1 LKKNHSKIIAK
12 KGLFRL
18 AMYLSFVY
26 VVGMTMLNLGIVH
39 AVFPL
44 REMEEEMRD
53 VFVTTVMDLS
63 IFFPVFLLSL
73 VANLAVISVFL
84 FLSRFV
90 SVAYSYRV
98 FEIWTWVVLGVI
110 GLLALSFFVSLFY
123 DAPAF
128 VRYGS
133 LPVAMSIFGAL
144 ITAQSLV
151 FYGII
156 RQRDE
161 EFAPFEVIA
170 SVINRR

>member
-1 LKKNHSKIIAK
+1 MTKNHFKVVAK
-12 KGLFRL
+12 KGLFRFAL
-18 AMYLSFVY
+18 FISFVY
-26 VVGMTMLNLGIVH
+26 TIGMTMLNIGIVH

-53 VFVTTVMDLS
+53 VLATTVMDLS

-98 FEIWTWVVLGVI
+98 FEIWTWVVLGTI
-110 GLLALSFFVSLFY
+110 GFLALTFFVSLFY

-128 VRYGS
+128 IRYGS

-144 ITAQSLV
+144 IAAQSLV

-161 EFAPFEVIA
+161 EFAPFEVIS
-170 SVINRR
+170 SVINHN